1 MYPFVESTLAV
12 PLPGTLE
19 NTGGPP
25 PDLAAFYGAEF
36 SRLVGAL
43 SLYCGDRELA
53 AELAQEAMARACR
66 HWNRVQHFDSPAA
79 WVHRVGIN
87 LANNALRGARL
98 RRRPL
103 APPPEGAVHDV
114 GTAVAVRAAVA
125 SLPRRQRT
133 ALVLRY
139 FVDLSV
145 DDVARLMKC
154 SPGTV
159 KALTSQAIA
168 KLRASGTLKEDA

>member
-1 MYPFVESTLAV
+1 MAAPPLVGAV
-12 PLPGTLE
+12 ADMGRAPA
-19 NTGGPP
+19 
-25 PDLAAFYGAEF
+25 DLAGFYAAQYP
-36 SRLVGAL
+36 RLVGAL
-43 SLYCGDRELA
+43 SLYCGDRDLA

-66 HWNRVQHFDSPAA
+66 HWPRVRHFESPAG

-98 RRRPL
+98 RRRTVSFT
-103 APPPEGAVHDV
+103 PEHAADDP
-114 GTAVAVRAAVA
+114 GTAMAVRAAVA
-125 SLPRRQRT
+125 GLPRRQRT

-145 DDVARLMKC
+145 DDVAGLMRC

-168 KLRASGTLKEDA
+168 KLRAHGALEEDA